1 MRGRSV
7 ARSLLIPWHEIELA
21 SALVTPALQTP
32 LPPAQRPNAGS
43 PARPDQS
50 RSPGRTGEP
59 FTLPE
64 PPSRPVAADRPAH
77 ARPEHPGRGRAL
89 GHERREPT
97 EGADR
102 ARVVRQDDIQRDPA
116 RLEEAAGKPP
126 ADDRIPADAS
136 PDDIAKALGN
146 VAIGIEATDCA
157 ACAPEAASASDGA
170 GAAEPVDADGNPE
183 SQNAADGAPPIVDA
197 SATAPVPPAP
207 ASLAQPT
214 LPTTDARADSD
225 VVAEAGDP
233 AATAAPAKPE
243 AAVGAPVAEA
253 DTEIHQMPPGLD
265 AATGKATPPGEV
277 ISAAAKALM
286 GKPEEASSGSDRAGE
301 LKAAIEAARQGEPAP
316 RETGQRETA
325 KAGADQA
332 TMTPPEADG
341 QRPADKTGQPQADI
355 TQVAQASQALA
366 AKDGLGAESAPRLDG
381 LPAQAA
387 RSEAAPPPP
396 ELPLPPN
403 ARPLAPSAVPVE
415 IGLRAL
421 QGLKEFQIRL
431 DPAELGRVDV
441 RLEIGDDK
449 SVTAR
454 VVVDRVETLHLLQ
467 REARTLERAFEQAGL
482 KSSDAGI
489 DISLRDPGLQ
499 GRDGRRGDAEDERG
513 TNGRGASAM
522 QRLPEAPVISVRR
535 LLHAGALDLSI

>member
-7 ARSLLIPWHEIELA
+7 ARSLLMPWHDIELA

-50 RSPGRTGEP
+50 RAPGRTGEP

-64 PPSRPVAADRPAH
+64 PPSRPVAAERPAH
-77 ARPEHPGRGRAL
+77 GRPEHPGRGRAL
-89 GHERREPT
+89 GHERREPP

-102 ARVVRQDDIQRDPA
+102 ARIIRQDDIPQDPE
-116 RLEEAAGKPP
+116 RTGEVAGKP
-126 ADDRIPADAS
+126 AATDRISGDAS
-136 PDDIAKALGN
+136 PDDLAKALED
-146 VAIGIEATDCA
+146 VTIGLAATDCS
-157 ACAPEAASASDGA
+157 ACAPETASASDAGSGA
-170 GAAEPVDADGNPE
+170 QPVDADGNPE
-183 SQNAADGAPPIVDA
+183 AQSAPDGDAPIVDV
-197 SATAPVPPAP
+197 SVTAPVAPAP
-207 ASLAQPT
+207 VSLAQPT
-214 LPTTDARADSD
+214 FPTTETRADSD
-225 VVAEAGDP
+225 VLAEAGNP
-233 AATAAPAKPE
+233 ASAAAPAKPE
-243 AAVGAPVAEA
+243 AAVGAPTAEA
-253 DTEIHQMPPGLD
+253 GTETPQMPPGLE
-265 AATGKATPPGEV
+265 AAAGEATPPGAL
-277 ISAAAKALM
+277 ISAAAKAFM
-286 GKPEEASSGSDRAGE
+286 GKPEEAGSGSGRAGE
-301 LKAAIEAARQGEPAP
+301 LKAVIEAARQGEPAP

-325 KAGADQA
+325 KAGVDQA
-332 TMTPPEADG
+332 TVAPPEAEG
-341 QRPADKTGQPQADI
+341 QRPADKAGQPQADI
-355 TQVAQASQALA
+355 TQAAQASQALA
-366 AKDGLGAESAPRLDG
+366 AKEGLGAEPSARLDG
-381 LPAQAA
+381 LPAQAPRA
-387 RSEAAPPPP
+387 EAAPPAP

-489 DISLRDPGLQ
+489 DISLRDPGQQ
-499 GRDGRRGDAEDERG
+499 GRDSRRDDGENERG
-513 TNGRGASAM
+513 TNGRNASALP
-522 QRLPEAPVISVRR
+522 RPPEAPMISVRR